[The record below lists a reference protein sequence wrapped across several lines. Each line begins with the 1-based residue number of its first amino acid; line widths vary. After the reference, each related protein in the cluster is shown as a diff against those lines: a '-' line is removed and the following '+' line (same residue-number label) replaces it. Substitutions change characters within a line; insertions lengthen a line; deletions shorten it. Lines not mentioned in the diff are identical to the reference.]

1 MTVKYY
7 RELIVW
13 QKSVDLAIMVYEA
26 VKTLPKEELYSLSD
40 QLRRAAISIPSN
52 IAEGNQRNTTR
63 DYLRFLSIAKGSL
76 GELETQL
83 IICERLNFLS
93 NEQTTPIMNQCTE
106 ISKMLNKLII
116 RLQSAGSQD

>member
-13 QKSVDLAIMVYEA
+13 QKSIDLAIMVYEA

-40 QLRRAAISIPSN
+40 QIRRAAISIPSN

-93 NEQTTPIMNQCTE
+93 NAQTTPIMNQCTE
-106 ISKMLNKLII
+106 VSKMLNKLII

>member
-13 QKSVDLAIMVYEA
+13 QKSIDLAIMVYEA

-40 QLRRAAISIPSN
+40 QIRRAAISIPSN

-106 ISKMLNKLII
+106 VSKMLNKLII